1 MRLRYGQVLSKCRVL
16 GCSAYSDL
24 SVNGA
29 PLTVKVIDP
38 LSANP
43 IKWSKINQNYQQI
56 NNKIPVFKMERKQPG
71 IKFGLNKAH

>member
-1 MRLRYGQVLSKCRVL
+1 MRLRYGPVLNKPRVL

-43 IKWSKINQNYQQI
+43 TKWSKINQNYQQI
-56 NNKIPVFKMERKQPG
+56 NNKIPVCKIERKQPG
-71 IKFGLNKAH
+71 IEFGLSKAH